1 MNCVFCKIVDGEIP
15 SYKVYEDDNVY
26 AFLDINPLTKG
37 HTVVIPKNHSETL
50 MDLEDDQVNNLFLA
64 IKRISQHLEKV
75 LEPAGLNIGINMRK
89 YAGQVVDHLHV
100 HILPRFE
107 GDNGGSIHSIV
118 NNPPKETLE
127 EILDKVEM

>member
-64 IKRISQHLEKV
+64 IKR
-75 LEPAGLNIGINMRK
+75 GLLR
-89 YAGQVVDHLHV
+89 L
-100 HILPRFE
+100 
-107 GDNGGSIHSIV
+107 
-118 NNPPKETLE
+118 
-127 EILDKVEM
+127 